1 MLCALNRHPHS
12 PSTDNVVQNVQA
24 DQDNE
29 DVERNANQH
38 NDNNVR
44 GKGRKSKKRRI
55 IRSKNKLTEKSYQVN
70 N

>member
-29 DVERNANQH
+29 DVERNVNQH

-44 GKGRKSKKRRI
+44 GKGRKSKKGE
-55 IRSKNKLTEKSYQVN
+55 S
-70 N
+70 